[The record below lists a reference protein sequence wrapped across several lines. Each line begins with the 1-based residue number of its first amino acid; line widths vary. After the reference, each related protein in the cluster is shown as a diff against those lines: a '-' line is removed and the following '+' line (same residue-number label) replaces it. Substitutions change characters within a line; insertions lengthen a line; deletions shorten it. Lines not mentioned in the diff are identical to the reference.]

1 MSKIAKNIMV
11 ILMVFVLTSLN
22 FITVGVNISIA
33 AEESNGETDETKVEI
48 KQNIEKY
55 VMLNEEEALLQGNIN
70 VSTNKEVQKENER
83 IEIDVP
89 KIQDQSPK
97 SVQVILNG
105 TRLR

>member
-55 VMLNEEEALLQGNIN
+55 VMLNEEEALLQENIN

-97 SVQVILNG
+97 SVQVILNE

>member
-55 VMLNEEEALLQGNIN
+55 VMLNEEEALLQENIN
-70 VSTNKEVQKENER
+70 VSTNK
-83 IEIDVP
+83 
-89 KIQDQSPK
+89 
-97 SVQVILNG
+97 
-105 TRLR
+105 